1 VNTLLLDVSSWDLCL
16 DAAGNIAMA
25 SNPYSIAQD
34 AASAIRTF
42 AGEVWYD
49 TTQGVPYWDQILGQ
63 YPPIEFMRAQFV
75 AAALT
80 VPETVSAVCFFSAV
94 VGRALSGQVQITD
107 TARMASI
114 AAFGPTIRSGA
125 RRGAD
130 SGDTTVAPPAVVP
143 DAPPIDSV
151 DFTDDF
157 TIGDF
162 T

>member
-42 AGEVWYD
+42 AG
-49 TTQGVPYWDQILGQ
+49 
-63 YPPIEFMRAQFV
+63 
-75 AAALT
+75 
-80 VPETVSAVCFFSAV
+80 
-94 VGRALSGQVQITD
+94 
-107 TARMASI
+107 
-114 AAFGPTIRSGA
+114 
-125 RRGAD
+125 
-130 SGDTTVAPPAVVP
+130 
-143 DAPPIDSV
+143 
-151 DFTDDF
+151 DF